1 MPLLGCEEN
10 LYANLYPTF
19 VGGGQSFLCFVVLLL
34 GYSGNTSYSV
44 RIILGGYH
52 FILNVG
58 PEHGLVIINY
68 SKYLWGKRIQSVKP
82 MKSHFSLD
90 ENLYSLGTA
99 VSNSA

>member
-19 VGGGQSFLCFVVLLL
+19 VGGGQSALCFVVLLL

-44 RIILGGYH
+44 QIILGGYH

-58 PEHGLVIINY
+58 PKHGLVIINY
-68 SKYLWGKRIQSVKP
+68 SKYLWGKKNTECKANEIT
-82 MKSHFSLD
+82 
-90 ENLYSLGTA
+90 Y
-99 VSNSA
+99 